1 MEIIETLIHN
11 RKSSKRAL
19 YKTVKASKLNHF
31 MGNTAVII
39 LHNSMQISFTPY
51 KERIEKNPIC
61 STD

>member
-11 RKSSKRAL
+11 RKSSERAL

-39 LHNSMQISFTPY
+39 LHNIMQISH
-51 KERIEKNPIC
+51 PIR
-61 STD
+61 SE

>member
-11 RKSSKRAL
+11 RKSSERAL

-39 LHNSMQISFTPY
+39 LHNSMQISH
-51 KERIEKNPIC
+51 PIR
-61 STD
+61 SELKKPNM